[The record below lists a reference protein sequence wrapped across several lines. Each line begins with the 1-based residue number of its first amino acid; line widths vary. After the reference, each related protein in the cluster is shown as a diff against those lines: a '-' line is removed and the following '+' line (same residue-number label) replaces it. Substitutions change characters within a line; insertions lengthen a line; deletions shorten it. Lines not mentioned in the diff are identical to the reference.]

1 MSDAVWALQ
10 RAVYQTLSAD
20 LNLQSLIGDPARIYD
35 DPPSGAELPYLVI
48 GPTQITDWAGV
59 DRGLQHDL
67 RLHAFSAYAGRRE
80 IKQIMGAVYDAL
92 HEVDFTV
99 DGHRLV
105 NVRFVFADAVRR
117 SDAGAYQGVMRYRA
131 VTQPL

>member
-1 MSDAVWALQ
+1 MSDAIWALQ
-10 RAVYQTLSAD
+10 RALYQALAAEPGIQTL
-20 LNLQSLIGDPARIYD
+20 LGNPVRIYD
-35 DPPSGAELPYLVI
+35 DPPAGAELPYLVI

-92 HEVDFTV
+92 HEANLTV

-105 NVRFVFADAVRR
+105 NIRFVFADAVRR
-117 SDAGAYQGVMRYRA
+117 RDANAYQGVMRYRA